1 MKLPSELRAEYPFQ
15 GKRLTL
21 PSGYDLHYLH
31 EGPGGS
37 DVASDPS
44 CDSGDANTSSASGP
58 EAPPILMLHGNPT
71 WSFFYRNL
79 VKRLCQENLA
89 VRCIVPDHLGCGL
102 SDKPSDHAFPYD
114 LASHVDN
121 LRRLLDHLGVE
132 RVRLV
137 VHDWGGPIGLTA
149 FRDETDRIER
159 LVLLNTAA
167 FLDPRVPRRILLCRL
182 PLIGTFLVRRCNA
195 FAGLAARMAVTKP
208 LPRTIRKGFLL
219 PYDSW
224 RNRVG
229 VNRFVQDIP
238 HEHDHP
244 TRPLVAD
251 LENKLPALRNHPV
264 LACWGAR
271 DFCFSDHYLERF
283 RQILPNLQAHRSPNA
298 GHYLLEDAPDFFLP
312 RICSFLLAPDLAQ
325 A

>member
-1 MKLPSELRAEYPFQ
+1 MNLPSELRAEYPFD
-15 GKRLTL
+15 GKRFTL
-21 PSGYDLHYLH
+21 PGGHDLHYLD
-31 EGPGGS
+31 EGP
-37 DVASDPS
+37 AE
-44 CDSGDANTSSASGP
+44 AAASGK
-58 EAPPILMLHGNPT
+58 PPVLMLHGNPT

-79 VKRLCQENLA
+79 VKELRREDPGL
-89 VRCIVPDHLGCGL
+89 RCIVPDHLGCGL
-102 SDKPSDHAFPYD
+102 SDKPPDHAFPYD
-114 LASHVDN
+114 LASHVHN
-121 LRRLLDHLGVE
+121 LRLLLDHLGAE

-149 FRDETDRIER
+149 FRDEPDRIER
-159 LVLLNTAA
+159 LVLLNTAG

-182 PLIGTFLVRRCNA
+182 PLLGPFLVRRCNA
-195 FAGLAARMAVTKP
+195 FAGLAARMAVIKP
-208 LPRTIRKGFLL
+208 LPPAVRQGFLH

-224 RNRVG
+224 KNRVA

-238 HEHDHP
+238 HETDHP
-244 TRPLVAD
+244 TRPLAAD
-251 LENKLPALRNHPV
+251 LERKLPALRNHPV

-283 RQILPNLQAHRSPNA
+283 REFLPNLRAHRSPDA

-312 RICSFLLAPDLAQ
+312 RITSFLLAPQTAR